1 MTMNSL
7 GEYGKAFQI
16 KVLYALL
23 NDKSFLTNIVDILS
37 EEYFDSAAHKW
48 IVNSVLKYYAK
59 YHSCLTM
66 EVLAVEVKKI
76 KGNDVLKVSVKD
88 ELKQVYTGTVDD
100 IEYVTEEFTNFL
112 RNQKMKD
119 AILKSVD
126 LMETGNFEGI
136 RKLVDNALKA
146 GQGREVVHEY
156 ENDTYSRYHEDA
168 RNPIELPWPTLAN
181 LTQQGPG
188 GGDLMCIV
196 SNPKGGKS
204 WACVAIAGYA
214 AESGKNVMYYSLEL
228 SEAYT
233 GKRFD
238 AYFTG
243 IEVDQLAKHT
253 DLITDRVKELK
264 GKIRIKKFPP
274 AKTTLITI
282 ENHLRR
288 MKNQEGFV
296 PDLVVI
302 DYLEKLGNSRVRKDK
317 SEDAADVFT
326 EAKGLAETL
335 NIPIISPAQANRTG
349 SNIDII
355 KGEHLGGTY
364 EKFAISDII
373 VTVSKKSNI
382 WYIMGNRYGDDDI
395 AFKSQFNRKNG
406 HIVIE
411 SEEYDEDKDAEHQ
424 EEVKSN
430 IRKKF
435 KKLSEAS

>member
-1 MTMNSL
+1 MTMQSL
-7 GEYGKAFQI
+7 GEFGRQFQV

-23 NDKSFLTNIVDILS
+23 NDKPFLTNIADILT
-37 EEYFDSAAHKW
+37 EDYFDSVSHKW
-48 IVNSVLKYYAK
+48 IVAYVLEYYKK
-59 YHSCLTM
+59 YHTCVTM
-66 EVLAVEVKKI
+66 EVLSVEVKK
-76 KGNDVLKVSVKD
+76 LKSNEILKIGVKE
-88 ELKQVYTGTVDD
+88 ELKQVYTGTMDD
-100 IEYVTEEFTNFL
+100 IEYVKEEFTNFL

-126 LMETGNFEGI
+126 LMETGNYEDI
-136 RKLVDNALKA
+136 RRVVDSALKA

-156 ENDTYSRYHEDA
+156 EKDVYSRYHEDA
-168 RNPIELPWPTLAN
+168 RNPVGLPWPTLDN
-181 LTQQGPG
+181 LTQGGPG
-188 GGDLMCIV
+188 AGDLMCIV

-204 WACVAIAGYA
+204 WACVAIAGHA
-214 AESGKNVMYYSLEL
+214 AEQGKNVMYYSLEL

-243 IEVDQLAKHT
+243 IEVDRLKDQT
-253 DLITDRVKELK
+253 DIITDRVKDIK
-264 GKIRIKKFPP
+264 GRIRIKKFPP
-274 AKTTLITI
+274 AKTTLVTI

-296 PDLVVI
+296 PDLVII
-302 DYLEKLGNSRVRKDK
+302 DYLEKLGNSRLRKDK
-317 SEDAADVFT
+317 NEDAADVFT

-349 SNIDII
+349 SNLDII

-373 VTVSKKSNI
+373 MTVSKKSNI

-395 AFKSQFNRKNG
+395 AFRSSFNRKNG
-406 HIVIE
+406 HIVID
-411 SEEYDEDKDAEHQ
+411 SEEYDEEEAVEKM
-424 EEVKSN
+424 EEVKVHLK
-430 IRKKF
+430 KKF
-435 KKLSEAS
+435 SKLSD